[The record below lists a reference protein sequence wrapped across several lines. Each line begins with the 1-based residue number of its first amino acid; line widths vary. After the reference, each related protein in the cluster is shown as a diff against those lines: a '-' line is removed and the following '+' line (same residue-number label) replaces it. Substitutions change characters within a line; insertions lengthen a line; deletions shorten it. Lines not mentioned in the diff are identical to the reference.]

1 MTTLHIIRDDEPLTV
16 FLDWQSCDDQLY
28 NVKAH
33 TRTGLDIKLSPTEEN
48 DALEKIYSEMPSVS
62 NYELY

>member
-1 MTTLHIIRDDEPLTV
+1 MTIIQLIRDDEPITV
-16 FLDWQSCDDQLY
+16 FLDWQSCDDQIHTL
-28 NVKAH
+28 KAH

-48 DALEKIYSEMPSVS
+48 DALEKIYGSMPSVS